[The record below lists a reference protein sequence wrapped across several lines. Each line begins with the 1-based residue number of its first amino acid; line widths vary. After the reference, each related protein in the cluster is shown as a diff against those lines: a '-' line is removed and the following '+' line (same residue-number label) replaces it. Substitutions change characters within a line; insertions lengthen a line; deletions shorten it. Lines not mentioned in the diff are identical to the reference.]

1 MKYTKYTKY
10 TTLLLLILLVSCAES
25 QKSPEP
31 KKSTLI
37 KLAEGQPLKCTE
49 FKEELIMTNPLS
61 IELIGDY
68 LYLFQHKGENAAF
81 VFDVAKDKILGTWG
95 GRGGGP
101 GEFNLPMFWG
111 NRVSTNQVF
120 LYDLDRFT
128 LREYANVNT
137 SDKSDLIFK
146 GEKKFPPN
154 HAAFKWASALENGN
168 FVTSSSYNLDRPLL
182 LLSSNLDSIC
192 SFGDIPDDEHR
203 SIDLRSYWGRTSSYK
218 NKFVYAMSELGY
230 LVCYEQASP
239 DKVEK
244 LWERFLQLPIYKGN
258 QLDPT
263 KVLRGF
269 VDVKMT
275 PNYIFC
281 SYSGKEEKQNDTSPE
296 KILVFD
302 HQGQLI
308 KHFQLDRNIGKIA
321 VSADE
326 KTIYAISY
334 DNDIMLVKYEVGKY
348 L

>member
-1 MKYTKYTKY
+1 MKYTI
-10 TTLLLLILLVSCAES
+10 LLLLTLLVSCAES
-25 QKSPEP
+25 QKYPEP
-31 KKSTLI
+31 KKSVLI

-61 IELIGDY
+61 IELVGDY
-68 LYLFQHKGENAAF
+68 LYLFQHKGKNAAF

-128 LREYANVNT
+128 LREYTNVNT
-137 SDKSDLIFK
+137 SNMSDLKFM
-146 GEKKFPPN
+146 GEKKFPPYY
-154 HAAFKWASALENGN
+154 ADFKWASKLENGN
-168 FVTSSSYNLDRPLL
+168 FVTSCSYNLDHPLL

-218 NKFVYAMSELGY
+218 NKFVYAMSQLGY

-244 LWERFLQLPIYKGN
+244 LWERFLQMPIYKGN
-258 QLDPT
+258 QLDRT
-263 KVLRGF
+263 HVLRGF
-269 VDVKMT
+269 LDVKMT

-281 SYSGKEEKQNDTSPE
+281 SYSGKNTNLKGDESLPD

-308 KHFQLDRNIGKIA
+308 KHFQLDRLISSIA

-326 KTIYAISY
+326 KTIYAISCE
-334 DNDIMLVKYEVGKY
+334 NDIMLVKYEVGKY

>member
-1 MKYTKYTKY
+1 MKYTI
-10 TTLLLLILLVSCAES
+10 LLLLTLLVSCAES
-25 QKSPEP
+25 QKSSEP
-31 KKSTLI
+31 KKSALI
-37 KLAEGQPLKCTE
+37 KLAEGQPLVCTE

-68 LYLFQHKGENAAF
+68 LYLFQHNGENAAF
-81 VFDVAKDKILGTWG
+81 VFDVAKDEILGTWG

-101 GEFNLPMFWG
+101 GEFTLPMFWG
-111 NRVSTNQVF
+111 SIALTNQVF
-120 LYDLDRFT
+120 IYDMNRFT
-128 LREYANVNT
+128 LREYTNVNT

-182 LLSSNLDSIC
+182 LLSNNLDSIC

-230 LVCYEQASP
+230 LVCYEQTSP

-281 SYSGKEEKQNDTSPE
+281 SYSGKEEKENDTSPE

-334 DNDIMLVKYEVGKY
+334 DNDIMLVKYEVDKY